1 MHAAAA
7 VGMARFAATSIVV
20 LLALIS
26 AASTQDSSIDDIA
39 NLYSGDYSG
48 DDAATS
54 DNEGGD
60 VVINEPSRAV
70 ATWSVDEEHDQ
81 NIYTDPEK
89 MAICESGYSSGE
101 G

>member
-39 NLYSGDYSG
+39 NLYSGD
-48 DDAATS
+48 DAATS
-54 DNEGGD
+54 DNEDGD
-60 VVINEPSRAV
+60 VVTNEPPRAV

-89 MAICESGYSSGE
+89 MAICEIGYSSGE